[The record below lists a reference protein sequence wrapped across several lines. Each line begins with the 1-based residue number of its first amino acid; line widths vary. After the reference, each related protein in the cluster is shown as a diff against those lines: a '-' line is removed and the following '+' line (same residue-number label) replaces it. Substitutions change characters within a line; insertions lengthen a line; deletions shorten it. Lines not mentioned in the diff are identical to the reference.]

1 MWTQIVFYRTRTPPP
16 SPFNCLP
23 LFPTPHPDASLFSR
37 FFFYPP
43 LTCPVKILQ
52 QAEGGRRRCVY
63 SPSAQPVPLFCLS
76 CVVVLRRDYLEHNR
90 KPAKKKTERR
100 ELSDLDSSTE
110 TGVQSR
116 RVSILLAVTIVR
128 LHEGKVEQ
136 KLSALHMAASTHSSR
151 EVVTRRSARSKEC

>member
-1 MWTQIVFYRTRTPPP
+1 MCFIAHAPPP
-16 SPFNCLP
+16 FPFQLPASVSYSSPRRFA
-23 LFPTPHPDASLFSR
+23 LFA

-90 KPAKKKTERR
+90 KPAKKTERR